1 MLRLILLLILA
12 VPPGLSVLGTVR
24 AQENGVQVGMA
35 SWYGAELA
43 GNPTASGEAFQP
55 GALTA
60 AHPSLPLGTKVRVR
74 NLENGGPLSFA
85 STTVVRSPRTAS
97 STCRKGRPA
106 SLA

>member
-55 GALTA
+55 
-60 AHPSLPLGTKVRVR
+60 VR
-74 NLENGGPLSFA
+74 
-85 STTVVRSPRTAS
+85 
-97 STCRKGRPA
+97 
-106 SLA
+106 